1 MSKWQVAPPLHQHR
15 TPHPRIEF
23 HRVHASCIPQKNTT
37 PPRAEPATLHIL
49 WYNQTRKYAGV
60 RDHMGRKKILM
71 DRRNFL
77 KCSTAGAAALVG
89 TTMGA
94 AEELANDAAAR
105 NATAPV
111 PSILPRAEVGGA
123 VGSSVPDLDVATCD
137 HPGSDF
143 IVDAFKAVGFEYL
156 CSNPGNSFRSLH
168 ESFINYGANKNP
180 EFITCCHEEAAVA
193 MAHGYFKIEG
203 KPLLV
208 CLHGTVGVQHASMA
222 IYDAFCDRVPVVV
235 VLGNFLDAQTRLNL
249 VNWTHSA
256 QDPAALI
263 RDFVKWDDQPVTL
276 QTFAESVM
284 RAYKV
289 AMTPPYMPVALV
301 CDTDLQELP
310 IPNDPSLLVPPVTL
324 SRPPQGDSGSVE
336 EAAKWLVSA
345 ENPVI
350 VADRAA
356 RTPQGLALM
365 QELAETLQAAVVDRK
380 GRMNFPTRHPLNQ
393 TERAVATID
402 DADVILG
409 LELTDFYG
417 TVNAY
422 RGNVYPRTSPITKPD
437 VRLISINSNDLYLKS
452 NYQDFERY
460 QAENLAMAADAEATL
475 PSLIEAIKKLITAE
489 RKQAYQDRG
498 AKLAAAYRQTLQ
510 ANRDQAT
517 YGWDASPISTARLCS
532 EIWDQI
538 RNEDWSLVSNCGFV
552 SRWPLRLWSFDK
564 YHQYIGGEGGYGVG
578 YGAPASVGAALANR
592 KHGRLTVSIQN
603 DGDLMFSPGV
613 LWTAAHHRI
622 PLLIVMHN
630 NRAYHQEVMEVQIMA
645 DMHERDITRAGIG
658 TTLVDPPIDYAKLAQ
673 SMGVY
678 GSGPISDPK
687 DLAPALREAIAVV
700 KGGEPAL
707 VNVLTQP
714 R

>member
-1 MSKWQVAPPLHQHR
+1 M
-15 TPHPRIEF
+15 
-23 HRVHASCIPQKNTT
+23 
-37 PPRAEPATLHIL
+37 
-49 WYNQTRKYAGV
+49 
-60 RDHMGRKKILM
+60 
-71 DRRNFL
+71 
-77 KCSTAGAAALVG
+77 VG
-89 TTMGA
+89 TTTGA
-94 AEELANDAAAR
+94 AEELARDAAAR
-105 NATAPV
+105 NAAAPV
-111 PSILPRAEVGGA
+111 PLILPRAEVGGA
-123 VGSSVPDLDVATCD
+123 GGSPVPGLDIDTCD

-143 IVDAFKAVGFEYL
+143 MVDAFKAVGFEYF
-156 CSNPGNSFRSLH
+156 CSNPGSSFRSLH

-193 MAHGYFKIEG
+193 MAHGYFKIAA

-208 CLHGTVGVQHASMA
+208 GLHSTVGAQHASMA

-235 VLGNFLDAQTRLNL
+235 VLGNYLDAQTRTSL

-301 CDTDLQELP
+301 CDTDLQEFP
-310 IPNDPSLLVPPVTL
+310 IPNDPSLHIPPVTL
-324 SRPPQGDSGSVE
+324 SSPPQGDSGSVE
-336 EAAKWLVSA
+336 EAARWLVSA

-350 VADRAA
+350 VPDRAA

-365 QELAETLQAAVVDRK
+365 KELAETLQAAVVDRK

-393 TERAVATID
+393 TERAAAVIGEA
-402 DADVILG
+402 DAILG

-417 TVNAY
+417 TVNSY
-422 RGNVYPRTSPITKPD
+422 RGNVYPRTSPITKPG
-437 VRLISINSNDLYLKS
+437 VRLISINSNDLYLRS

-475 PSLIEAIKKLITAE
+475 PSLIEAIKRLITAD

-510 ANRDQAT
+510 ANRDQAV

-538 RNEDWSLVSNCGFV
+538 RNEDWSLVSSCQFV
-552 SRWPLRLWSFDK
+552 CQWPLRLWSFDK
-564 YHQYIGGEGGYGVG
+564 YHQFIGGAGGYGIG

-622 PLLIVMHN
+622 PLLFVMHN
-630 NRAYHQEVMEVQIMA
+630 NRAYHHEVMEVQKMA
-645 DMHERDITRAGIG
+645 DVHERGITRAYIG

-673 SMGVY
+673 SMGMY

-714 R
+714 C